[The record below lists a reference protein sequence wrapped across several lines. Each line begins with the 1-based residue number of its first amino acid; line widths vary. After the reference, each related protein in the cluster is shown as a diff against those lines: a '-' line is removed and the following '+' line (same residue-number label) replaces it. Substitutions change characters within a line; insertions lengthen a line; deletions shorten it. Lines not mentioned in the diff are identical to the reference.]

1 MPTKK
6 AVSKTR
12 SKSKPA
18 SGSSHAS
25 STPRRSS
32 TRAPHRGQGPII
44 RLPGWLIGGSQGRPL
59 LSSISPERQ
68 LDLLGV
74 FLALLGLLTLLS
86 LLSASRG
93 SLTGWWVDSLAKA
106 LGWGVYLLPIA
117 LLAVGL
123 WLVLRNIQRLP
134 QVAFERIVGIFLI
147 YFNLLAFFHLLSGSP
162 TDLAL
167 SGGGQVGA
175 WTANLLIG
183 AVGLAGSVI
192 VLVGWLLISLTLIL
206 DISIPEIFRWAPPL
220 FERLRRAW
228 DAYFEE
234 RRMSTYQAAREDLPA
249 AFTPL
254 PRPHSDAVPGDEPSA
269 AASAPA
275 PAAQNLLGPEA
286 PHTPWVLPP
295 VETILEPGVPAAND
309 DETDKQRAHVI
320 EETLASFGAPAHIVE
335 IHRGPTITQF
345 GVEPDFVE
353 SRSGRTRVR
362 VSKIVALADDLA
374 LALAAQRIRIQAP
387 VPGRAYVG
395 IEVPNEEIS
404 RVALRDVIES
414 DAFQKMRMPLRF
426 AVGKDVAGRPVTTDL
441 SAMPHML
448 VAGTTGSG
456 KSVCINAILSCFL
469 INNTPDDVRLILVDP
484 KRVELTGYNGI

>member
-1 MPTKK
+1 MPAKK
-6 AVSKTR
+6 ASSKTR
-12 SKSKPA
+12 SKSKPPSGA
-18 SGSSHAS
+18 SRSAPAARRVSTRSSH
-25 STPRRSS
+25 RS
-32 TRAPHRGQGPII
+32 QGPII
-44 RLPGWLIGGSQGRPL
+44 RLPGWLVGGSQGRPL
-59 LSSISPERQ
+59 LPSISPERK

-74 FLALLGLLTLLS
+74 ILALLGLLTLLS

-93 SLTGWWVDSLAKA
+93 SLTGWWVDTLVSW
-106 LGWGVYLLPIA
+106 LGWGVYLLPLA

-134 QVAFERIVGIFLI
+134 QVAFERIVGIGLI
-147 YFNLLAFFHLLSGSP
+147 YFNLLADFHLLSGAP
-162 TDLAL
+162 ADLAL
-167 SGGGQVGA
+167 SGGGLVGA
-175 WTANLLIG
+175 WSANLLVS

-220 FERLRRAW
+220 FERLRHAW
-228 DAYFEE
+228 DAYMEE
-234 RRMSTYQAAREDLPA
+234 RRMHSSQGAREELPPAFSPLPHLQPVGTSSDEPA
-249 AFTPL
+249 ASP
-254 PRPHSDAVPGDEPSA
+254 VSA
-269 AASAPA
+269 SVAG
-275 PAAQNLLGPEA
+275 QNLLGSEA

-295 VETILEPGVPAAND
+295 VEAILEPGVPAAND
-309 DETDKQRAHVI
+309 DETDQQRAHVI

-353 SRSGRTRVR
+353 SRTGRTRVR

-414 DAFQKMRMPLRF
+414 DVFQKMR
-426 AVGKDVAGRPVTTDL
+426 
-441 SAMPHML
+441 
-448 VAGTTGSG
+448 
-456 KSVCINAILSCFL
+456 
-469 INNTPDDVRLILVDP
+469 
-484 KRVELTGYNGI
+484 